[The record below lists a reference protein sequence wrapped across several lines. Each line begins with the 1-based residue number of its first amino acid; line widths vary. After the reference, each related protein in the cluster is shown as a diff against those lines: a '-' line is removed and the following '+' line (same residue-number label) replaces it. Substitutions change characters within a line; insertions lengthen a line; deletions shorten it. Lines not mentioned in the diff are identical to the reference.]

1 MEHREEELIR
11 EHCNHDEELRTLWE
25 EHLQFKRQLE
35 NFRDKIYLTADEEME
50 KKRIQKIKLAHK
62 DRMME
67 ILARYRQR

>member
-1 MEHREEELIR
+1 ME
-11 EHCNHDEELRTLWE
+11 
-25 EHLQFKRQLE
+25 FKRQLE
-35 NFRDKIYLTADEEME
+35 SFRHKHYLTVEEEIE